1 MPGSALQAQG
11 QEHRGRLIGMAALG
25 RGQPIVAQLAF
36 DLHDRIQFVD
46 QPGDRVVAIILA
58 RLADIIVVAVA
69 QGSGRDQPAPQRVID
84 LHADVAAERGRDALQ
99 SRFIDLR
106 HCRELHRGQAG
117 GSHSS
122 EPSSVRPATFGKVG
136 S

>member
-1 MPGSALQAQG
+1 M
-11 QEHRGRLIGMAALG
+11 
-25 RGQPIVAQLAF
+25 AQLAF

-84 LHADVAAERGRDALQ
+84 LHADSRLNEAETP
-99 SRFIDLR
+99 
-106 HCRELHRGQAG
+106 CRVD
-117 GSHSS
+117 S
-122 EPSSVRPATFGKVG
+122 
-136 S
+136 